1 MKKNIF
7 LRVVALVLG
16 LVCPPATFAGLC
28 VCAGSVTFG
37 GVCLLLFGWF
47 VVPVAL
53 LSWAM
58 DE

>member
-1 MKKNIF
+1 MKKSIF

-16 LVCPPATFAGLC
+16 LVCCPVTFAGLC
-28 VCAGSVTFG
+28 IWGGSVTFG
-37 GVCLLLFGWF
+37 GVCLLLTGCF

-53 LSWAM
+53 LLWAM